1 MKQEGMEGKEGDAG
15 LDSVRV
21 IFIFILMLLVFFVLV
36 QVIVYPTKESMK
48 QVGAAIGLLSV
59 WVISFLM
66 ASPALLF
73 QVLDAYPP
81 LKHEFP
87 DFFLYNCI
95 EVTNAVMA
103 VSLGIAIETSLGPI
117 YPSVYALVHLAIR
130 RRDGHASIQLSIRL
144 QIAHLLIFLIAHS
157 PVFSLNSPHPDT
169 HSSTQM
175 FFRSPVSFGQFVL
188 R

>member
-1 MKQEGMEGKEGDAG
+1 M
-15 LDSVRV
+15 
-21 IFIFILMLLVFFVLV
+21 MLLVFFVLV

-103 VSLGIAIETSLGPI
+103 VSLGI
-117 YPSVYALVHLAIR
+117 VVQFIR
-130 RRDGHASIQLSIRL
+130 RSMHLSISPIRPRDGHAFIQLSIRL
-144 QIAHLLIFLIAHS
+144 QIAHRLIFLIAHS
-157 PVFSLNSPHPDT
+157 PVFLFNSPHT
-169 HSSTQM
+169 NTQSSTKM
-175 FFRSPVSFGQFVL
+175 FFRIPVSFGQFVL

>member
-1 MKQEGMEGKEGDAG
+1 MFIVMVLRFQTTDQRADEARRQEGKEGAAG
-15 LDSVRV
+15 LYSVRV
-21 IFIFILMLLVFFVLV
+21 IFILMLLVFFVLV

-95 EVTNAVMA
+95 EVTNAVTA
-103 VSLGIAIETSLGPI
+103 VSLGIVVETSLGPI

-130 RRDGHASIQLSIRL
+130 PRDGHACIQLSI
-144 QIAHLLIFLIAHS
+144 
-157 PVFSLNSPHPDT
+157 
-169 HSSTQM
+169 
-175 FFRSPVSFGQFVL
+175 
-188 R
+188 